1 MRGVTLDVAA
11 VVKRFVSNTPPVK
24 LQAYRRELHRR
35 KVVVC
40 GPSNWSKIYP
50 KAAGE
55 KQSPIDIVQ
64 KNVQSDPFLA
74 ENPLRWNYKGLHCT
88 NLLNTGCGW
97 RADVTAQGP
106 NISGGPLHHNYQM
119 VQFHSHWGTCSK
131 MGSEHTVDGEHYAG
145 ELHLVHYNLDM
156 YSRASEAACSDK
168 GLSVIGI
175 FLKEGQPHEELQKI
189 TDSMKKVIYRGD
201 KCSIDQDID
210 IGSLIPK
217 NSSYWTYEGSLTT
230 PPCYE
235 SVTWIVFK
243 EPIEVS
249 QEQFEAFREL
259 MSYKEGEGP
268 KAPTDG
274 PILKNYRPPQP
285 LMGRVVRDP
294 AN

>member
-1 MRGVTLDVAA
+1 MNETAHFPVLSARLLCPGSRGSTTSMPRSPSCLRTLCAMRGVTLDVAA
-11 VVKRFVSNTPPVK
+11 VVKRFVSNTAPVK

-40 GPSNWSKIYP
+40 DVSPLSGHSQQLCSESSRAALTEPHRRVTSLVMGSSCSTGTLLPAIVASPGEGPAWGAAVSRWSTAIDRGSQVCEMPTLTVDPDTTNRGPSNWSKIYP

-145 ELHLVHYNLDM
+145 E
-156 YSRASEAACSDK
+156 
-168 GLSVIGI
+168 
-175 FLKEGQPHEELQKI
+175 
-189 TDSMKKVIYRGD
+189 
-201 KCSIDQDID
+201 
-210 IGSLIPK
+210 
-217 NSSYWTYEGSLTT
+217 
-230 PPCYE
+230 
-235 SVTWIVFK
+235 
-243 EPIEVS
+243 
-249 QEQFEAFREL
+249 
-259 MSYKEGEGP
+259 
-268 KAPTDG
+268 
-274 PILKNYRPPQP
+274 
-285 LMGRVVRDP
+285 
-294 AN
+294 